1 MIDDFAENGL
11 LASAIDGFVAREPQR
26 QMASKVANAITQQQS
41 LVVEAGTGTGKT
53 FAYLVPALRSDKKVI
68 ISTGSKNLQ
77 DQLYSKDL
85 PIIKKALNYTGKVA
99 LLKGRSNYLCLDKL
113 SHQYAAAGDLDKTQR
128 VDLARVKQWSIKTKD
143 GDISKCATV
152 AEDNTVWPLLTS
164 TNDNCLGN
172 ECPHYNDCYV
182 VKARR
187 KALGSDVVVVN
198 HHLFLA
204 DVVVKDTGF
213 GELIPQADVMI
224 FDEAHQLPD
233 LACHYFGEQ
242 LTSRQLFDLAKEII
256 LCYRTEV
263 KDMSQ
268 LQQCADK
275 LQKSVQDLR
284 LVIHDQNNN
293 GTHHTAPTQPGKNQK
308 SNKGN
313 LRYLLNQPKVKEELS
328 YLFEALIFCQEVL
341 KLAEGR
347 SSALDNCLERVVQ
360 YQNLLKKL
368 TETQITGFSY
378 WYECS
383 YYNFTLALTP
393 LSVADKFTELLTQRK
408 GSWIFTSATL
418 SVDNQLAYFTRRLGL
433 SQAESLILES
443 PFDYLHQTMLCVPR
457 YLPSPN
463 EQGNAEKLSKILLPV
478 IEANQGRCFFL
489 CTSHAMMNALAK
501 IFREQLLLPVLV
513 QGETSK
519 VKLLEQFITAGNAL
533 LIATSSFWEGI
544 DVRGDTL
551 SCVII
556 DKLPFTSPDD
566 PLIKA
571 RMEDCQMQGGDAF
584 NDVQLPE
591 AVITLK
597 QGVGRLIRHHDDRGA
612 IIICDNRLVM
622 RPYGA
627 TFINSLP
634 PSPRTRSIDKVI
646 DFLLSNTHH

>member
-1 MIDDFAENGL
+1 MIDDFSENGL
-11 LASAIDGFVAREPQR
+11 LAQTIQGFVAREPQ
-26 QMASKVANAITQQQS
+26 QNMARKISESIKNQTS

-77 DQLYSKDL
+77 EQLFSKDL
-85 PIIKKALNYTGKVA
+85 PIIKKALDFTGKIS
-99 LLKGRSNYLCLDKL
+99 LLKGRANYLCLERL
-113 SHQYAAAGDLDKTQR
+113 YHQYVAAGDLDKGLR
-128 VDLARVKQWSIKTKD
+128 IDLARVKNWSIKTKD
-143 GDISKCATV
+143 GDISKCTTV
-152 AEDNTVWPLLTS
+152 TEDNAIWPILTS
-164 TNDNCLGN
+164 TNDSCLGSDC
-172 ECPHYNDCYV
+172 EHYNECYV
-182 VKARR
+182 VKARKR
-187 KALGSDVVVVN
+187 AMNADIVVVN

-213 GELIPQADVMI
+213 GELIPKAEVMI

-233 LACHYFGEQ
+233 LACHYFGQQ
-242 LTSRQLFDLAKEII
+242 LTSRQLFDLAKEIN
-256 LCYRTEV
+256 LTYRTEV

-275 LQKSVQDLR
+275 LQKCTQDLR
-284 LVIHDQNNN
+284 LAINQQ
-293 GTHHTAPTQPGKNQK
+293 AP
-308 SNKGN
+308 KGN
-313 LRYLLNQPKVKEELS
+313 LRFLFNQESVKKEIAYLYDTLN
-328 YLFEALIFCQEVL
+328 FCHEVL
-341 KLAEGR
+341 LLAVGR
-347 SSALDNCLERVVQ
+347 SSALDNCFDRVNQ
-360 YQNLLKKL
+360 YKMLLDRL
-368 TETQITGFSY
+368 TETHVTGFSY
-378 WYECS
+378 WYETS
-383 YYNFTLALTP
+383 FNHFVFALTP
-393 LSVADKFTELLTQRK
+393 LSVSDKFTELLTERK

-418 SVDNQLAYFTRRLGL
+418 SVNNQLDYFTQRLGL
-433 SQAESLILES
+433 TNADSLILES
-443 PFDYLHQTMLCVPR
+443 PFDYLHQTIMCVPR
-457 YLPSPN
+457 YMPSPN
-463 EQGNAEKLSKILLPV
+463 EHGIAEKLVELLLPV
-478 IEANQGRCFFL
+478 IEANNGRCFFL
-489 CTSHAMMNALAK
+489 CTSYAMMNALAK
-501 IFREQLLLPVLV
+501 RFRELTALPVLV

-519 VKLLEQFITAGNAL
+519 VKLLEQFINSGNAL

-571 RMEDCQMQGGDAF
+571 RMEDCQLQGGDAF

-627 TFINSLP
+627 IFLNSLP
-634 PSPRTRSIDKVI
+634 PSPRTRDLNKVI
-646 DFLLSNTHH
+646 DFLLAKH

>member
-11 LASAIDGFVAREPQR
+11 LAKAIDGFVAREPQR
-26 QMASKVANAITQQQS
+26 NMARKISESIKNQTS

-77 DQLYSKDL
+77 EQLFSKDL
-85 PIIKKALNYTGKVA
+85 PIIKKALDYTGKIS
-99 LLKGRSNYLCLDKL
+99 LLKGRANYLCLERL
-113 SHQYAAAGDLDKTQR
+113 YHQYAAAGDFDKGLR
-128 VDLARVKQWSIKTKD
+128 VDLARVKNWSIKTKD
-143 GDISKCATV
+143 GDISKCTTV
-152 AEDNTVWPLLTS
+152 TEDNAIWPILTS
-164 TNDNCLGN
+164 TNDSCLGSDC
-172 ECPHYNDCYV
+172 EHYNDCYV
-182 VKARR
+182 VKARKR
-187 KALGSDVVVVN
+187 AMNADVVVVN

-213 GELIPQADVMI
+213 GELIPKAEVMI

-233 LACHYFGEQ
+233 LACHYFGQQ
-242 LTSRQLFDLAKEII
+242 LTSRQLFDLAKEIS
-256 LCYRTEV
+256 LTYRTEV

-275 LQKSVQDLR
+275 LQKCTQDLR
-284 LVIHDQNNN
+284 LVI
-293 GTHHTAPTQPGKNQK
+293 NQQA
-308 SNKGN
+308 SKGN
-313 LRYLLNQPKVKEELS
+313 LRFLFNQEPVKKEIA
-328 YLFEALIFCQEVL
+328 YLFDTLNFCHEVL
-341 KLAEGR
+341 LLAVGR
-347 SSALDNCLERVVQ
+347 SSALDNCFDRVNQ
-360 YQNLLKKL
+360 YKTLLDRL
-368 TETQITGFSY
+368 TETHVTGFSY
-378 WYECS
+378 WYETS
-383 YYNFTLALTP
+383 YNHFVFALTP
-393 LSVADKFTELLTQRK
+393 LSVSDKFTELLTERK

-418 SVDNQLAYFTRRLGL
+418 SVNNQLDYFTQRLGL
-433 SQAESLILES
+433 TNADSLILES
-443 PFDYLHQTMLCVPR
+443 PFDYLHQTIMCVPR
-457 YLPSPN
+457 YMPSPN
-463 EQGNAEKLSKILLPV
+463 EHGIAEKLVELLLPV
-478 IEANQGRCFFL
+478 IEANNGRCFFL
-489 CTSHAMMNALAK
+489 CTSYAMMNALAK
-501 IFREQLLLPVLV
+501 QFRELTALPVLV

-519 VKLLEQFITAGNAL
+519 VKLLEQFINSGNAL

-571 RMEDCQMQGGDAF
+571 RMEDCQLQGGDAF

-627 TFINSLP
+627 IFLNSLP
-634 PSPRTRSIDKVI
+634 PSPRTRDLDKVI
-646 DFLLSNTHH
+646 DFLLTKH